1 MIKTFE
7 QFCADVYSRPVNE
20 AFQSSKLRELIK
32 QHGKPKYSWE
42 NKMLYDLKDS
52 EIVDVLDNRDEYY
65 EKYDKFEQD
74 NGEATFKLELEDGTC
89 IVIGNLGILK
99 RYWDIDKMEQ
109 EMKEVFKD
117 RHSKRH
123 KGNLGKDGDDIH
135 RKHMENVNKIMSK
148 RLAEELQSD
157 IPEIV
162 EIVKTTM
169 FSMDMEDM
177 EDNDGSIEKE
187 IKINDK
193 EYILTI
199 SYDYSCDTYR
209 EYGEEWYNLTYSIN
223 SFELCELEEDL
234 CVSNEL
240 LGVTYKTHD
249 DLFKEYTEK
258 VDGGV
263 YDPYLAYGVSEKD
276 FF

>member
-52 EIVDVLDNRDEYY
+52 EIIDVLDNRDEYY

-99 RYWDIDKMEQ
+99 RYWDIDKMER
-109 EMKEVFKD
+109 EMEEVFKD
-117 RHSKRH
+117 RHAKRH
-123 KGNLGKDGDDIH
+123 KGNLGKGGDDIH

-162 EIVKTTM
+162 EIVKNTM

-177 EDNDGSIEKE
+177 EDNDGNVEKE

-199 SYDYSCDTYR
+199 SYDYSCDTHR
-209 EYGEEWYNLTYSIN
+209 EYGVEWYNLTYSIN
-223 SFELCELEEDL
+223 SFELYELEEDL

>member
-7 QFCADVYSRPVNE
+7 QFCAAAYSKPVNE

-52 EIVDVLDNRDEYY
+52 EIIDVLDNRNEYY

-74 NGEATFKLELEDGTC
+74 NGEATFKLELKDGTC
-89 IVIGNLGILK
+89 IVISNLGILK

-117 RHSKRH
+117 RHAKRH
-123 KGNLGKDGDDIH
+123 KGNLGKGGDDIH

-162 EIVKTTM
+162 EIVKNTI

-177 EDNDGSIEKE
+177 EDNDGNVEKE

-199 SYDYSCDTYR
+199 SYDYSCDTHR
-209 EYGEEWYNLTYSIN
+209 EYGVEWYNLTYSIN
-223 SFELCELEEDL
+223 SFELYELEEDL

>member
-7 QFCADVYSRPVNE
+7 QFCADIYNRPVNE

-117 RHSKRH
+117 RHAKRH

-162 EIVKTTM
+162 EIVKNTI

-177 EDNDGSIEKE
+177 EDNDGSVEKE

-199 SYDYSCDTYR
+199 SYDYSCDIHR

-223 SFELCELEEDL
+223 SFELYELEEDL

-240 LGVTYKTHD
+240 LGVTYKTHG
-249 DLFKEYTEK
+249 DLFKEHIGK
-258 VDGGV
+258 VNGGI
-263 YDPYLAYGVSEKD
+263 YDPYLVYGVSEKD